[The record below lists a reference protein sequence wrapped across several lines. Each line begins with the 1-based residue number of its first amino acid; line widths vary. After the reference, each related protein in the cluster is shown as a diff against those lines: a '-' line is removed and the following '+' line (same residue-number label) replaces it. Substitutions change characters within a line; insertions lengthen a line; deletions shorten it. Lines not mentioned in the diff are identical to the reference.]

1 MASVPAPAPAPTAL
15 AVQSVGVVFMAAP
28 VVVSAVSLLLPT
40 VGLRT
45 GAVVVLAG
53 RFGGST

>member
-1 MASVPAPAPAPTAL
+1 MAV
-15 AVQSVGVVFMAAP
+15 P
-28 VVVSAVSLLLPT
+28 VVVSAVLLLPPT

-45 GAVVVLAG
+45 GAVVVLVG